1 MSVPGGSIIAAR
13 TQYAE
18 ILPQAITVTATSDM
32 KEMDSTAPVGPYC
45 LLTDL
50 GMESYPSGRYL
61 PYIPA

>member
-1 MSVPGGSIIAAR
+1 MNVPGGSIIAAK

-18 ILPQAITVTATSDM
+18 ILPQAITVTATSDT

-50 GMESYPSGRYL
+50 GMGKL
-61 PYIPA
+61 PQW